1 MQTDKKIYVA
11 IIIALVIIVLIIPYP
26 AETTLPKRQDPN
38 MDVGETI
45 NIDLEKFIN
54 NLEALK
60 ALNDSVVDAYISA
73 IEKAISAGD
82 YETANELLK
91 QLQCYLKEKYGDELF
106 TDNPDLAGNISL
118 IMSTKNITDTGA
130 SIDIVDFIEKYG
142 KLLNSTSLIDLAE
155 KIKYNPAELTND
167 DIKRMYE
174 LISSLHGETRG
185 AFELPEI
192 PENISHG
199 LGGLE
204 LPPVSEFPT
213 LHEAPM
219 SDSSLLA
226 PTIIQPTSS
235 CTFLRFL
242 AISIIAALV
251 FFLIRYRQQ
260 IHNTLSE
267 SFKKIVFKSKDYL
280 DLVLGTRIDDP
291 IVQIYRRLLFY
302 LRLHGYKR
310 KHYETLREF
319 TTKIGEKELRNIV
332 FKATEAYEERIY
344 GNRPIEERKLRELGS
359 LINKIL
365 RGI

>member
-11 IIIALVIIVLIIPYP
+11 LIIAMVIIVLIIPYP
-26 AETTLPKRQDPN
+26 AKTALPKRQDPN

-60 ALNDSVVDAYISA
+60 ALNDSIVDAYISA
-73 IEKAISAGD
+73 IEKAINAGD

-91 QLQCYLKEKYGDELF
+91 QLQGYLKEKYGDELF
-106 TDNPDLAGNISL
+106 TNNPDLAGNISL

-155 KIKYNPAELTND
+155 KIKYNPAELTGD
-167 DIKRMYE
+167 DIKRIYE
-174 LISSLHGETRG
+174 LISSLHGETQG
-185 AFELPEI
+185 TFELPEI
-192 PENISHG
+192 PENISQG
-199 LGGLE
+199 LGGIE
-204 LPPVSEFPT
+204 LPPISELPT
-213 LHEAPM
+213 LPEASMP
-219 SDSSLLA
+219 SSSLLA
-226 PTIIQPTSS
+226 PTIIQPASPW
-235 CTFLRFL
+235 TFLQFL

-251 FFLIRYRQQ
+251 FLLIRYRQQ
-260 IHNTLSE
+260 IYNTLSE
-267 SFKKIVFKSKDYL
+267 GFKKIVFKSKDYL

-319 TTKIGEKELRNIV
+319 STKIGEKELRNIV

-344 GNRPIEERKLRELGS
+344 GNRSIEERKLRELRS